1 MLASLSK
8 VYRPAFI
15 AARQS
20 RSASLLE
27 RGSVRMSA
35 TAAAQAV
42 DPKAGAILNYW
53 FGDDWATQ
61 SRYHGDQS
69 SFGKWF
75 KGSAEMDKE
84 IQDLF
89 GQDHKDMM
97 EGKLDHWKGQPYNTL
112 AAIILLDQFTR
123 QLYRN
128 SPIATKGHEEFPR
141 MFMVFVHMPLMH
153 SEVLADLEECV
164 ARTEAVQEDC
174 EKATATHPNAETC
187 AKVFSFNADY
197 GKRHLAI
204 VKKYGR
210 YPHRNALLGRESTP
224 EEIAGLEDGSI
235 EKF

>member
-75 KGSAEMDKE
+75 KGSAEMDKTQTQSE
-84 IQDLF
+84 KQNQSLLPTFWNLSRCRTRQCMGLF
-89 GQDHKDMM
+89 ETPGLQLVARARLCAYTRVRPSPKVRSSCSPCCP
-97 EGKLDHWKGQPYNTL
+97 LL
-112 AAIILLDQFTR
+112 AAASLP
-123 QLYRN
+123 Y
-128 SPIATKGHEEFPR
+128 
-141 MFMVFVHMPLMH
+141 
-153 SEVLADLEECV
+153 
-164 ARTEAVQEDC
+164 
-174 EKATATHPNAETC
+174 
-187 AKVFSFNADY
+187 
-197 GKRHLAI
+197 
-204 VKKYGR
+204 
-210 YPHRNALLGRESTP
+210 
-224 EEIAGLEDGSI
+224 
-235 EKF
+235 